1 MKGNL
6 ANTYQRLGRLEEA
19 LDMKRDAYSGF
30 LKLYGKEHEETLI
43 AANNH
48 AYSLFDLERLEETRK
63 LLRKTI
69 PVARRVLGESR
80 VLTLRMKWTYARAL
94 YRDPGATLDDLREAV
109 ATFEDSERI
118 ARRVFGSK
126 NPATEVHGEWLQ
138 YARAGLRARE
148 VNVEVT
154 KHMRSYLSPESLA
167 VCRQLNHEW
176 LRAIE
181 DELRESRAALRA
193 REDTPSASAV

>member
-1 MKGNL
+1 MRK
-6 ANTYQRLGRLEEA
+6 RLPA
-19 LDMKRDAYSGF
+19 
-30 LKLYGKEHEETLI
+30 
-43 AANNH
+43 
-48 AYSLFDLERLEETRK
+48 TR
-63 LLRKTI
+63 RI
-69 PVARRVLGESR
+69 LGEDH
-80 VLTLRMKWTYARAL
+80 VLTLKMRFGYARAL
-94 YRDPGATLDDLREAV
+94 YVDPGATLDDLREAV

-167 VCRQLNHEW
+167 VCRQLNSEW
-176 LRAIE
+176 LRDIE